1 VGLVFYL
8 AGLVSPTLWIF
19 ESQRAT
25 AACQWLLIPLGTLA
39 GLVGS
44 LVDSLLGATV
54 QVRGRPE
61 ISARPMDMMA
71 CLL

>member
-1 VGLVFYL
+1 MFYL

-19 ESQRAT
+19 EAQRAT
-25 AACQWLLIPLGTLA
+25 AARQWLLIPLGLLA

-54 QVRGRPE
+54 QVRG
-61 ISARPMDMMA
+61 
-71 CLL
+71 CLGC